1 MKRLVTALLALS
13 MALSLAACG
22 GSSSSSS
29 SSSSAPA
36 ASGSAAPAAS
46 SSAPAAAES
55 TDSDAAYIQGNG
67 VLKIGYTYFEPMN
80 YNDENGQLTG
90 FDTEYAKRVC
100 EELGLTPEFIEINWD
115 TKEIEL
121 NSKNIDCIWN
131 GTTVTEE
138 RKENMLFGDP
148 YVVNAQVIVIRKA
161 DAEKYTDLASLAGA
175 RMVAEVGSSGED
187 VIETDE
193 ILSQNEY
200 NAMGKQIDCF
210 LEVKSN
216 QADAAVIDMTMAMT
230 YCQDGTDYADLYMI
244 PDLRLAEEQNAIA
257 FRKGSDFAAVV
268 NEVTEQLKEEG
279 FMQELA
285 DKYQLTL
292 WS

>member
-131 GTTVTEE
+131 GFTYTPE
-138 RKENMLFGDP
+138 RDENMDFS
-148 YVVNAQVIVIRKA
+148 YHYMFNQIVMVVRT
-161 DAEKYTDLASLAGA
+161 DDLDKYTPGA
-175 RMVAEVGSSGED
+175 
-187 VIETDE
+187 
-193 ILSQNEY
+193 
-200 NAMGKQIDCF
+200 
-210 LEVKSN
+210 
-216 QADAAVIDMTMAMT
+216 
-230 YCQDGTDYADLYMI
+230 
-244 PDLRLAEEQNAIA
+244 
-257 FRKGSDFAAVV
+257 
-268 NEVTEQLKEEG
+268 
-279 FMQELA
+279 
-285 DKYQLTL
+285 
-292 WS
+292 